1 MCTEIAK
8 PNDSRRLV
16 RLELEHLVLYRTWP
30 YVALAGSK
38 LLTLFGLGWCA
49 VMTKTTAT
57 LSIVG
62 QANFLGRV
70 GAVWVLGRLELM
82 LLGLGVPLYRSG
94 ALLSL
99 FTTLSSQPECC

>member
-8 PNDSRRLV
+8 PNESRYLA
-16 RLELEHLVLYRTWP
+16 RLELGQLVLYRTRP

-49 VMTKTTAT
+49 RMTTTTAT

-62 QANFLGRV
+62 HANILGRV
-70 GAVWVLGRLELM
+70 GVVWVLRGLELM
-82 LLGLGVPLYRSG
+82 LLGPGCAAIYVG
-94 ALLSL
+94 QGL
-99 FTTLSSQPECC
+99 F